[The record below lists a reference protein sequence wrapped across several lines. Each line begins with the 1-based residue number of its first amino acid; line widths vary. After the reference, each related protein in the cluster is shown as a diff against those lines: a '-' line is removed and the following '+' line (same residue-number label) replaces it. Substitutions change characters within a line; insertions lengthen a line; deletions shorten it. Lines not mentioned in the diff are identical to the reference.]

1 MIDRRITW
9 VDIFYIAAVAATED
23 KMCMISRYP
32 IDSHFNQLYTKMH
45 ISSTIQT
52 EPMVIND
59 KFYKWYPK
67 IRREDIGSDT
77 SNKFIDTCQISNP
90 YCGLMKA
97 KIVGPYYSNIVRKL
111 FLTAGKC

>member
-1 MIDRRITW
+1 
-9 VDIFYIAAVAATED
+9 
-23 KMCMISRYP
+23 
-32 IDSHFNQLYTKMH
+32 
-45 ISSTIQT
+45 
-52 EPMVIND
+52 MVIND

-67 IRREDIGSDT
+67 VRREDIGKDT

-90 YCGLMKA
+90 YCKLMGA